1 MSAAHGSVSLIGDT
15 SHFGS
20 PKTHPH
26 VSVTVILC
34 EMSNGIL
41 QASNPRTSFTMDR
54 RSGKGRSSTTPFNVV
69 LFGESGA
76 GKSSILN
83 MLLGTNVAA
92 VSGGATGCTFESTGY
107 DISIDGTS
115 FRVHDTVGLED
126 GEHGRIPTSK
136 AIVQLY
142 SLLRRLEG
150 GISLLI
156 FCMRAPRVKE
166 SAKHN
171 WILFY
176 DIICQCRVPISIVV
190 TGLEQERDMDGWWKG
205 NEKTFRQYGMHSHG
219 HACITAIR
227 GKKKANGQYSLQ
239 QEYDESMLK
248 VKNMIKTCYQEQPR
262 PVERVHWFQRV
273 VYETTYEHHCWG
285 TEVIKTKVGDMKGA
299 VDELVD
305 RCGMPKKDAE
315 ALAKELNKIK

>member
-1 MSAAHGSVSLIGDT
+1 MYAEHGSVSLIGDT
-15 SHFGS
+15 
-20 PKTHPH
+20 P
-26 VSVTVILC
+26 
-34 EMSNGIL
+34 N
-41 QASNPRTSFTMDR
+41 
-54 RSGKGRSSTTPFNVV
+54 SGKPQDAPSHLRNRDIMRDVVRNPPSIQPQNLIYYAYFASGLRTGEVAKAAAQRPPSTSSYSETPVS
-69 LFGESGA
+69 SGA
-76 GKSSILN
+76 R
-83 MLLGTNVAA
+83 
-92 VSGGATGCTFESTGY
+92 GCTFESTGY
-107 DISIDGTS
+107 DISIDGTP
-115 FRVHDTVGLED
+115 FRIHDTVGLED

-150 GISLLI
+150 GVSLLI
-156 FCMRAPRVKE
+156 FCMKAPRVKE

-176 DIICQCRVPISIVV
+176 DIICQCRVPIAIVV
-190 TGLEQERDMDGWWKG
+190 TGLEQERDMDGWWNG

-227 GKKKANGQYSLQ
+227 GKKKSNGQYSLQ
-239 QEYDESMLK
+239 REYDESMLK
-248 VKNMIKTCYQEQPR
+248 VKNMIKTCYQEKPR
-262 PVERVHWFQRV
+262 PIERVHWFQRV

-299 VDELVD
+299 MDELVD